1 MATRKRTAT
10 RSAGPGISRI
20 DQAATRTHGY
30 FVRLGYRKT
39 TKGWRPKLSAF
50 FGDVSHG
57 GQSKALRA
65 ARAWREEMAKGAGRK
80 AKSGGASRSSA
91 RGKTGARKKAGRK
104 SASKGSRR

>member
-1 MATRKRTAT
+1 MATRKKTAT
-10 RSAGPGISRI
+10 RSAGSGISRI
-20 DQAATRTHGY
+20 DQPATRTHGY

-57 GQSKALRA
+57 GQTKALRA
-65 ARAWREEMAKGAGRK
+65 ARAWREEMAKGATRK
-80 AKSGGASRSSA
+80 TKSGGSSKGVS

-104 SASKGSRR
+104 RAAKGSRR